1 MMNDTMNDTID
12 ERAASGWHGTRPAP
26 RRLQFASPGH
36 TPARGNATS
45 ACRSA
50 TGRAGRRSADPAH
63 HLPAAMPDR
72 PDPGVGTADPISPG
86 LDTDLNLVI
95 DVDRPSTK
103 MSIPSMTTAAP
114 KPDSSPWGLLIISL
128 ALDSSRIS
136 RGPHP
141 VGTHPADGARTLCA
155 AKTPQRA

>member
-1 MMNDTMNDTID
+1 MSAQLQGGTGPDQLLAGFSSRPPVTHLLGATRHPLVDPQPGGP
-12 ERAASGWHGTRPAP
+12 AADRQIPH
-26 RRLQFASPGH
+26 
-36 TPARGNATS
+36 
-45 ACRSA
+45 
-50 TGRAGRRSADPAH
+50 H

-136 RGPHP
+136 RGPSPSGRNPPGRWGSH
-141 VGTHPADGARTLCA
+141 TLRCEDPPKGLTA
-155 AKTPQRA
+155 HDRQ